1 MKKKKLLNEI
11 GNSIHPTTHRD
22 VLVMTT
28 ASTLDDVLLV
38 SSSAKN
44 APVVA
49 FDVRTG
55 AILRH
60 YGRNN
65 GAGGGALCA
74 LGVDKLLVLCPDKR
88 SMDAY
93 GIDKESMERSSILPE
108 RPSCVASSRDGVY
121 AACGSSS
128 GSASVWEAS
137 SGRLLARF
145 KAHFKGVS
153 AMMFTA
159 DGSALITGGEDGA
172 VHAWRMS
179 EVLDDE
185 RAAHGATRA
194 TAWRSWTEHSLG
206 VTGIAT
212 GSLSGAGGDVCVVS
226 CSADRTCKIY
236 SLGSGSTLRQVRCP
250 TALSCCALDACE
262 ATLYAGGVDGRLF
275 EIPLNGAP
283 SVAVSLDGSGSADA
297 RDGMVALE
305 GHSKKLVSVECST
318 DGAAVI
324 TASEDG
330 TARVWDAASRQ
341 TLQILRHPKAP
352 ICATAMISRSRFSGE
367 GRGDRGAEKRRAKSS
382 PAPTFSKFLIGPNDR
397 SGIKPWQGAPT
408 TLTGTVAEHKRPRRA
423 VTSTTTTSTSTS
435 TNAPQSEDVAALRD
449 ALTAAR
455 ADADAARADA
465 EEWRKLHGDLKI
477 IVDRQLV
484 DAE

>member
-185 RAAHGATRA
+185 RAAHG
-194 TAWRSWTEHSLG
+194 
-206 VTGIAT
+206 
-212 GSLSGAGGDVCVVS
+212 GDAS
-226 CSADRTCKIY
+226 DGLEK
-236 SLGSGSTLRQVRCP
+236 LDG
-250 TALSCCALDACE
+250 ALSRGHRHRHRVVERCRR
-262 ATLYAGGVDGRLF
+262 GRVRGVVQR
-275 EIPLNGAP
+275 
-283 SVAVSLDGSGSADA
+283 GSN
-297 RDGMVALE
+297 V
-305 GHSKKLVSVECST
+305 
-318 DGAAVI
+318 
-324 TASEDG
+324 
-330 TARVWDAASRQ
+330 
-341 TLQILRHPKAP
+341 
-352 ICATAMISRSRFSGE
+352 
-367 GRGDRGAEKRRAKSS
+367 
-382 PAPTFSKFLIGPNDR
+382 
-397 SGIKPWQGAPT
+397 
-408 TLTGTVAEHKRPRRA
+408 
-423 VTSTTTTSTSTS
+423 
-435 TNAPQSEDVAALRD
+435 
-449 ALTAAR
+449 
-455 ADADAARADA
+455 
-465 EEWRKLHGDLKI
+465 
-477 IVDRQLV
+477 
-484 DAE
+484 